1 MRGALQLSERC
12 LSVLTFPPLGQ
23 LVTPVTKFLSGSQR
37 AMTSVLLFI
46 DCSKCRNRPVVK
58 VRQDGEWS
66 RHVIQVSGG
75 HGVVAPPCFPPAW
88 RSFPRSRLPD
98 RADSAR
104 WAGRIL
110 VAGGLRW
117 CTVDVLQTDL
127 AVRDQAIRLVGD
139 VGSPELMGAS
149 LVEGHR
155 LDLDPA
161 GRE

>member
-1 MRGALQLSERC
+1 
-12 LSVLTFPPLGQ
+12 VLTDTVP
-23 LVTPVTKFLSGSQR
+23 
-37 AMTSVLLFI
+37 LFI
-46 DCSKCRNRPVVK
+46 ECSKCRNRPVVK

-88 RSFPRSRLPD
+88 RSFPRSRRRGP
-98 RADSAR
+98 ADSAR

-110 VAGGLRW
+110 GAAGFRGRA
-117 CTVDVLQTDL
+117 VDVLQTNL

-139 VGSPELMGAS
+139 VGSPELMGPS

-155 LDLDPA
+155 LHVDPA
-161 GRE
+161 GGE